1 MLFSLSYGISDTPP
15 KKYYNK
21 GSPITFYR
29 KPASQHE
36 MMCYIIYCVWFQLS
50 IFFTHHTK
58 N

>member
-50 IFFTHHTK
+50 IFLYSPY
-58 N
+58 